1 MKDVIILSLVNINE
15 ILVADVSSL
24 EINVEPLFT
33 FYFSALKACMTSLN
47 FGQDRFVHDMKKTY
61 AG

>member
-15 ILVADVSSL
+15 ILVADVLSL
-24 EINVEPLFT
+24 EIVEPLFT